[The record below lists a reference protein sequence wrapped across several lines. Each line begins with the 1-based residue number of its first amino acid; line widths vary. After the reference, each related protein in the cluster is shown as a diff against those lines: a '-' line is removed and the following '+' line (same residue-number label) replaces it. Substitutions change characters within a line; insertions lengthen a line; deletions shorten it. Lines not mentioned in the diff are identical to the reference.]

1 MQVSCVTK
9 PASLF
14 GNRETFVK
22 ISALPALVLALSSL
36 GTSAHAQGYDGG
48 VECLAFIGVLEQAY
62 GATPES
68 TKASTGWRAYVNGV
82 SKGNESSLTADITA
96 RSQTIM
102 STMAQKSTDR
112 AAVGEYLGSFAAK
125 CETPPPPPI
134 KDAVCKSV
142 SVSVRDGMD
151 FLVSASAYNM
161 TLQSGAEY
169 EASRKEKQQAEAR
182 LAEAERAVA
191 YYEGAPKAS
200 TDELMMLLKADND
213 QREAMLDQCIAQMK

>member
-1 MQVSCVTK
+1 M
-9 PASLF
+9 
-14 GNRETFVK
+14 K
-22 ISALPALVLALSSL
+22 ISALPALVLALSCL

-68 TKASTGWRAYVNGV
+68 TEASTGWRAYVNGV

-102 STMAQKSTDR
+102 STMAQKSADR

-125 CETPPPPPI
+125 CETPPPPPV
-134 KDAVCKSV
+134 KDSVCYAVAG
-142 SVSVRDGMD
+142 SVRDSMD
-151 FLVSASAYNM
+151 FLVSANAYNM

-169 EASRKEKQQAEAR
+169 QASLKEKTEAEAR

-191 YYEGAPKAS
+191 HYEGAPKAS
-200 TDELMMLLKADND
+200 TDELMMLLKTDND
-213 QREAMLDQCIAQMK
+213 EREALLDRCIAQIN